1 MGIGVQPERF
11 QWIGHTVSIFLGAAF
26 EVVFVPA
33 EVPTH

>member
-11 QWIGHTVSIFLGAAF
+11 QWIGRTVSILLGAAF